1 MSTTVG
7 GVEQMTFQPASG
19 PVRPA
24 GRAAPDGVLDAVRVA
39 ARRRLSGSGSHDWQ
53 HTLRVYR
60 LCERIGPEEGADMF
74 VLRAAALLHDIGRCF
89 QDESRG
95 RICHARKG
103 AELAAGLLADLDVD
117 PDLIAGIIHCIRTH
131 RFRDGLEPETIE
143 ARVLFDADK
152 LDAIGAVGVARA
164 YMFAGEHG
172 ACLHNPDVDVSKAR
186 PYSADDTGYREYV
199 VKLSRIKQRML
210 TATGRRLAAGRHA
223 FMKAFFKRF
232 LLEYEGIK

>member
-1 MSTTVG
+1 
-7 GVEQMTFQPASG
+7 MTFQPGADPVPFGRGAAS
-19 PVRPA
+19 A
-24 GRAAPDGVLDAVRVA
+24 GVLDAVRAA
-39 ARRRLSGSGSHDWQ
+39 ARRYLAGAGSHDWQ
-53 HTLRVYR
+53 HTQRVCR
-60 LCERIGPEEGADMF
+60 LCERIGPAEGADMF
-74 VLRAAALLHDIGRCF
+74 VLRAAAVLHDIGRRF

-103 AELAAGLLADLDVD
+103 AELAAGLLEGLEVAPACRDN
-117 PDLIAGIIHCIRTH
+117 IIHCIRTH
-131 RFRDGLEPETIE
+131 RFRDGLEPQTIE

-172 ACLHNPDVDVSKAR
+172 ACLHNPDVDVSKTK

-199 VKLSRIKQRML
+199 VKLSRIRQRML
-210 TATGRRLAAGRHA
+210 TETGRRLAAGRHA